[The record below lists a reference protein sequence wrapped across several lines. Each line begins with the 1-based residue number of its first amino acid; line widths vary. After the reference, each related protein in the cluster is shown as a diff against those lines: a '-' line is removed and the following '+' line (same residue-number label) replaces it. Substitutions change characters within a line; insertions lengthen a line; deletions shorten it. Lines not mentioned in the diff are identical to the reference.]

1 MGEARAPFLIRG
13 VPVDSPP
20 QVTLSDWLIHQFP
33 NAKRTSLRQMVDDR
47 RVMINGKPASRFTA
61 IMADGDKVTVVD
73 RPPPGMDPRMPK
85 GLRAKK
91 PTLQE
96 SRHYDTV
103 FEDGEILV
111 VYKPPGLLTSTV
123 PKEPRPTLL
132 AMIRDDQA
140 RQDPR
145 VRVGLI
151 HRLDRDASGLLVFS
165 KTDEAYQSLKTQFFH
180 HAVERVYHAAVR
192 GKPKPAAGRI
202 ETRLV
207 ERADGHVYSTKQ
219 EGRGDRAV
227 TDYQWVRTVGKVSL
241 VRVTLHTGRKH
252 QIRVHM
258 SQKNWSIVG
267 DAIYG
272 HGEKSPPATGL
283 MLVATRLGF
292 KHPKTGKPVSFE
304 IPLPEEMTAL
314 VPEEPKASE
323 VKGTRI

>member
-1 MGEARAPFLIRG
+1 M
-13 VPVDSPP
+13 
-20 QVTLSDWLIHQFP
+20 TLSDWLIQQFP
-33 NAKRTSLRQMVDDR
+33 HAKRTALRQMVDDR
-47 RVMINGKPASRFTA
+47 RVLINGKPATRFTA
-61 IMADGDKVTVVD
+61 VMAVGDRASVID
-73 RPPPGMDPRMPK
+73 RPLPGMDPRMPK
-85 GLRAKK
+85 GDRARK
-91 PTLQE
+91 PTLRE
-96 SRHYDTV
+96 SRHYDIV
-103 FEDGEILV
+103 FEDDDILI

-123 PKEPRPTLL
+123 PNEPRPTLL

-140 RQDPR
+140 RQNLR

-165 KTDEAYQSLKTQFFH
+165 KTDEAYQSLKSQFFH
-180 HAVERVYHAAVR
+180 HAVQRVYHAAVR

-219 EGRGDRAV
+219 QGRGDRAV
-227 TDYQWVRTVGKVSL
+227 TDYELVRTVGKVSL

-272 HGEKSPPATGL
+272 HGEKSPPETGL
-283 MLVATRLGF
+283 MLVATKLGF
-292 KHPKTGKPVSFE
+292 QHPGTGRPVSFE
-304 IPLPEEMTAL
+304 IPLPEEIAAL
-314 VPEEPKASE
+314 FPEPQKPTDS
-323 VKGTRI
+323 